1 MADPKGTY
9 LSNIALVQQRATDR
23 GITLNDLDPNRRN
36 SRVAPLMV
44 VERMKQTFLVQPLSV
59 DVETGTWI
67 REDLAGTKN
76 GVNKTFTIS
85 QTPELATL
93 IVTHQN
99 AFVTR
104 VSGAPN
110 NGECSLSGTTITM
123 GLAPN
128 SSDTLQAIYRI
139 A

>member
-36 SRVAPLMV
+36 SRVAPLMA
-44 VERMKQTFLVQPLSV
+44 VERMKQTFLVQPLTV

-85 QTPELATL
+85 QVPELATL
-93 IVTHQN
+93 IIVHQN
-99 AFVTR
+99 AFVTW
-104 VSGAPN
+104 VSGAAS
-110 NGECSLSGTTITM
+110 NGEYSLSSTTVTM

-128 SSDTLQAIYRI
+128 SSDNLRAIYRI
-139 A
+139 G